1 MVIQVIEFS
10 SGVYKI
16 RKKVLNFENLSNG
29 EVSKSAKI
37 KLSKSIAYVKN
48 HGNLSH
54 LILMEEYQF
63 RSRYFVVDIFLTTM
77 FKSFCFFNMMPN
89 F

>member
-54 LILMEEYQF
+54 LIFMEEYQF
-63 RSRYFVVDIFLTTM
+63 RSRYFGIDIF
-77 FKSFCFFNMMPN
+77 
-89 F
+89 